1 MRTRCLVAEAGNLV
15 LFIRTK
21 IAFEPLNMAVTF
33 ESQDMCC
40 QSVKEETVMADDH
53 SATSEAFKRLF
64 KCGQG
69 FYVKIVRGLIEQ
81 KHVAA
86 LFQHLCHVHAVT
98 FTTRQ

>member
-1 MRTRCLVAEAGNLV
+1 
-15 LFIRTK
+15 
-21 IAFEPLNMAVTF
+21 
-33 ESQDMCC
+33 
-40 QSVKEETVMADDH
+40 MADDH

-98 FTTRQ
+98 FTARQ